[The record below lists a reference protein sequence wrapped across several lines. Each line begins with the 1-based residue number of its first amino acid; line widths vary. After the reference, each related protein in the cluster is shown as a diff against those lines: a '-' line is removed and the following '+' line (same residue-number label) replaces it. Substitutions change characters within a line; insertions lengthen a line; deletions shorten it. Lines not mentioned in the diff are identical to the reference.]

1 MNDHVPPETTRTTE
15 RRIAVTDIVSPLS
28 FGHITSEEIASQP
41 ECWARAREQG
51 ESRPAGLPGAGERVL
66 VLGCG
71 TSYYVAAAYAW
82 LREQGGHGVT
92 DAVIASEL
100 PHVLRAYDRVI
111 AISRSGTTTEVIQ
124 ALRALPAD
132 LPATAILGELGTPVG
147 ESATDIVDLS
157 YADERSVVQTRFP
170 TTLLTLL
177 RTHLGAT
184 ASDVVDLID
193 QARAVVDA
201 PVSVPAPGQLV
212 VLGTGWAAPLAQ
224 EAALK
229 CRESAGM
236 WAEAYAGGEY
246 RHGPISV
253 AGPGTL
259 VWALTPLTRVQ
270 TEAIRATGAT
280 VRQGSLDPQVEL
292 VSLQKHAVAWAAEKG
307 RDADLPVHLSR
318 SVVTL

>member
-1 MNDHVPPETTRTTE
+1 MRLGRTT
-15 RRIAVTDIVSPLS
+15 A
-28 FGHITSEEIASQP
+28 EEIASQP
-41 ECWARAREQG
+41 ECWVQARDHAA
-51 ESRPAGLPGAGERVL
+51 SRPAGLPASGERVL

-71 TSYYVAAAYAW
+71 TSYYVAAAYSW

-100 PHVLRAYDRVI
+100 PPVLRDYDRVI
-111 AISRSGTTTEVIQ
+111 AISRSGTTAEVRW
-124 ALRALPAD
+124 ALSTLPAG
-132 LPATAILGELGTPVG
+132 LPVTAVLGELDTPVADAA
-147 ESATDIVDLS
+147 SDIVDLS

-177 RTHLGAT
+177 RADLGAGESEL
-184 ASDVVDLID
+184 AELVA
-193 QARAVVDA
+193 QARSVIAA
-201 PVSVPAPGQLV
+201 PASSPAPRQLV

-236 WAEAYAGGEY
+236 WAEAYASGEY

-259 VWALTPLTRVQ
+259 VWALTPLTPLQ
-270 TEAIRATGAT
+270 TEAIQATGAT

-292 VSLQKHAVAWAAEKG
+292 VAVQKHAVAWAAAAG

-318 SVVTL
+318 SVLTL

>member
-1 MNDHVPPETTRTTE
+1 
-15 RRIAVTDIVSPLS
+15 VTDIAPPIS
-28 FGHITSEEIASQP
+28 FGRITSEEIASQP
-41 ECWARAREQG
+41 ACWARAQEHG
-51 ESRPAGLPGAGERVL
+51 GSDPAGLPGSGERVL

-82 LREQGGHGVT
+82 LREQAGHGST
-92 DAVIASEL
+92 DAMIASEV
-100 PHVLRAYDRVI
+100 PQVLRAYDRVV

-124 ALRALPAD
+124 ALRAMPAGV
-132 LPATAILGELGTPVG
+132 PVTAVLGELGTPVG
-147 ESATDIVDLS
+147 EAATDIVDLS

-170 TTLLTLL
+170 TTLLTML

-184 ASDVVDLID
+184 APEIAGLIE
-193 QARAVVDA
+193 QARAAVEA
-201 PVSVPAPGQLV
+201 SVSAPAPRQLV
-212 VLGTGWAAPLAQ
+212 VLGTGWAAALAQ

-270 TEAIRATGAT
+270 SEAIRATGAA
-280 VRQGSLDPQVEL
+280 VRQGALDPQAEL
-292 VSLQKHAVAWAAEKG
+292 ISLQKHAVAWAAAAG

-318 SVVTL
+318 SVVAL